1 MTESSFLGHL
11 MAQTG
16 FSDPDARHLKGLLPA
31 VEPQVQRLADRF
43 YQRILADEEASATL
57 SGSEARAERLKVTMV
72 RWILSGLSGPHDTA
86 WLEGRARIG
95 RVHVQIEMP
104 QHLMVTAMNGL
115 RHDLREII
123 EDTLSSDDQTR
134 RATSLALDRLLD
146 LELAIMLESYRE
158 DSEAR
163 LSRHERLATI
173 GELAASIAHD
183 LRNPLGVIQSSL
195 YLLQRKLEAEPG
207 VARHLEKISRQVG
220 RCNHIITD
228 LLELVRG
235 RSPNFSEVHL
245 EALMRGA
252 VEQAD
257 LPDNI
262 SVTLQLED
270 DARLQCDEGLVSQ
283 ALLNLLDNARHAI
296 GEDEGSIDLSARLDH
311 ESCELQVSDSGPGF
325 PPELLSTAFEP
336 LVTGRTSGIGLGLA
350 IARGIAER
358 HGGTATADNRPEGG
372 ATVRIHLPI
381 PGEASPEST
390 S

>member
-1 MTESSFLGHL
+1 MTEPSFLGHL

-16 FSDPDARHLKGLLPA
+16 FSDPDARHLQDLLPA

-43 YQRILADEEASATL
+43 YQRILADDEASETL
-57 SGSEARAERLKVTMV
+57 RGSEAKAERLKVTMV

-123 EDTLSSDDQTR
+123 EDTLTADDETR

-195 YLLQRKLEAEPG
+195 YLLQGKLEAEPG
-207 VARHLEKISRQVG
+207 VARHLEKINRQVG

-235 RSPNFSEVHL
+235 RSPTFSEVHL
-245 EALMRGA
+245 EALLRGA

-262 SVTLQLED
+262 SVTLEVED
-270 DARLQCDEGLVSQ
+270 DARLQCDEGLISQ
-283 ALLNLLDNARHAI
+283 SLLNLLDNARHAI
-296 GEDEGSIDLSARLDH
+296 GEAEGSIALSARLDH
-311 ESCELQVSDSGPGF
+311 EGCELQVSDSGPGF
-325 PPELLSTAFEP
+325 PPELLSTVFEP
-336 LVTGRTSGIGLGLA
+336 LVTGRASGVGLGMA

-358 HGGTATADNRPEGG
+358 HGGTARADNGPEGG
-372 ATVRIHLPI
+372 ARVRILLPI
-381 PGEASPEST
+381 PGGASQKGAP
-390 S
+390 